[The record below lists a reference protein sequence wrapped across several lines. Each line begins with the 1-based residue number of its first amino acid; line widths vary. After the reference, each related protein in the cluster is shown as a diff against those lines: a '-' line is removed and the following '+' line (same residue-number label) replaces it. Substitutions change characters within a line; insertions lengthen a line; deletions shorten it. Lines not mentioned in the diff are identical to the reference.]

1 MAAAQT
7 VRPWC
12 HVTVAEIEREGAEGV
27 WGEGERDMKLYA
39 AVAHP
44 EFKFNG
50 QSAVGWAW
58 ESAERCQGLSQ
69 TVNIPAAIVNCR
81 TWSHVGGGEM
91 GGGERS

>member
-12 HVTVAEIEREGAEGV
+12 HVTVAEIEQARDRER
-27 WGEGERDMKLYA
+27 EREMELYA

-44 EFKFNG
+44 ELKFNG
-50 QSAVGWAW
+50 QSAGGWAW

-69 TVNIPAAIVNCR
+69 TVNIPAAIVHCR
-81 TWSHVGGGEM
+81 TRSHIGE
-91 GGGERS
+91 GKEGEGEGKQAR

>member
-12 HVTVAEIEREGAEGV
+12 HVTVAEIERGRDR
-27 WGEGERDMKLYA
+27 EREREMELYA

-44 EFKFNG
+44 ELKFNG
-50 QSAVGWAW
+50 QSAVGRAW

-81 TWSHVGGGEM
+81 TRSHKGGRGGGEA
-91 GGGERS
+91 S